1 MEALGLAERVP
12 QQKHRRASQRCFAG
26 LCTSEAGIVFV
37 RGETGSGKF
46 ALGDLADCP
55 CSGGLM
61 QRGKRI
67 RNSAMTERRPCLQ
80 RPALS

>member
-1 MEALGLAERVP
+1 M
-12 QQKHRRASQRCFAG
+12 
-26 LCTSEAGIVFV
+26 FV

-67 RNSAMTERRPCLQ
+67 RDSAMTERRPRLQ